1 MCVCLR
7 RRRQLL
13 GRRQRN
19 QVTSAADD
27 DNVDEAENEAEPDR
41 VSPSREAGRTH
52 SNNNNNNNTAFI

>member
-1 MCVCLR
+1 MCICLR

-19 QVTSAADD
+19 QVASADD
-27 DNVDEAENEAEPDR
+27 DNVDEAEDEAEPDR

-52 SNNNNNNNTAFI
+52 KVK